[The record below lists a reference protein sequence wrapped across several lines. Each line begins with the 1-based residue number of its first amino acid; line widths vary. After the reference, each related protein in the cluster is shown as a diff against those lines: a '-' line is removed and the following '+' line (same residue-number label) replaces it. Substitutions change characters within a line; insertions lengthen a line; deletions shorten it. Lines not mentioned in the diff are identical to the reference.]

1 MYRVRSFFCVEVKQC
16 QILPEMPQADNQ
28 QASRRAHEEKAGECY
43 ALGAKTACYFKP
55 FPTQK

>member
-16 QILPEMPQADNQ
+16 QILSEMPQADNQ

-43 ALGAKTACYFKP
+43 ALGTKKGLIYAAFQT
-55 FPTQK
+55 